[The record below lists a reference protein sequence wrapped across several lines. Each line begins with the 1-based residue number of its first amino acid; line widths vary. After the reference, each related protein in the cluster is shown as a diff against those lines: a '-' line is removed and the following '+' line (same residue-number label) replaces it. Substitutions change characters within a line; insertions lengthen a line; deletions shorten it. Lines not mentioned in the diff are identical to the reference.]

1 VGRLLSCGTATK
13 LGYSSKGDM
22 ERLEAALPGCTLGV
36 VALVDVQ
43 PLVRTALGMHKGAAP
58 GLRRACDCLL
68 SVAIDKTEQTSDWER
83 RPLTE
88 SQKAYA
94 AVDAAILRPLY
105 MAVLECEA
113 SPPPISAPRAAT
125 PCRYGR
131 WRPNAC
137 HRHCSRGGSALIAP
151 SAAASPAPAR
161 PLAWT
166 AHRCTARRRPALCGP
181 RQRQR

>member
-1 VGRLLSCGTATK
+1 
-13 LGYSSKGDM
+13 
-22 ERLEAALPGCTLGV
+22 
-36 VALVDVQ
+36 
-43 PLVRTALGMHKGAAP
+43 MHKGAAP

-125 PCRYGR
+125 PS
-131 WRPNAC
+131 PPAATVA
-137 HRHCSRGGSALIAP
+137 GGLTRATAT
-151 SAAASPAPAR
+151 APA
-161 PLAWT
+161 A
-166 AHRCTARRRPALCGP
+166 
-181 RQRQR
+181 